1 MLNYFYIGGGKM
13 IEIPEAAI
21 LSIQL
26 NETIA
31 GKRIKNVEVLQSP
44 HKFAWFYKDPQDY
57 KSKLLEKVVTKAEA
71 VAGYVEI
78 TVEDG
83 VLLFVDGVNLRFHGN
98 EEKRPQKHQLL
109 IELYDSIAISASVQM
124 YGGLWCFE
132 NGEFDNSYY
141 LRAKES
147 ISPISEKFDRE
158 YFNAILS
165 VTGAERLSAKAL
177 LATEQRIPGLGNGT
191 LQDILFN
198 AKIHPKKKLSSF
210 TEDDKELIFNS
221 IKSTLKEMIQ
231 QGGRDTEKDLFG
243 KPGGYITKLSK
254 NTANKPCKICGTP
267 IVKEAYMGGSIYYC
281 SQCQKI

>member
-1 MLNYFYIGGGKM
+1 M

-31 GKRIKNVEVLQSP
+31 GKRIKNVVVLQSP
-44 HKFAWFYKDPQDY
+44 HKFAWFYRDPQDY
-57 KSKLLEKVVTKAEA
+57 KRILLEKVVTKAKA

-83 VLLFVDGVNLRFHGN
+83 VLLFGDGVNLRFHGN

-109 IELYDSIAISASVQM
+109 IEFDDSTAISASVQM

-141 LRAKES
+141 SRAKES

-165 VTGAERLSAKAL
+165 VTGAEKLSAKAL

-210 TEDDKELIFNS
+210 NEDDKELIFNS

-254 NTANKPCKICGTP
+254 NTANKSCEICGTT
-267 IVKEAYMGGSIYYC
+267 IIKEAYMGGSIYYC

>member
-1 MLNYFYIGGGKM
+1 MYCTINLMLNYFYIGGGKM

-147 ISPISEKFDRE
+147 ISPIFEKFDRG

-191 LQDILFN
+191 
-198 AKIHPKKKLSSF
+198 
-210 TEDDKELIFNS
+210 
-221 IKSTLKEMIQ
+221 
-231 QGGRDTEKDLFG
+231 
-243 KPGGYITKLSK
+243 
-254 NTANKPCKICGTP
+254 
-267 IVKEAYMGGSIYYC
+267 
-281 SQCQKI
+281 